1 MYWAQELAAQDEDAE
16 LKAQFAPV
24 AENLAKNE
32 EAIVKEM
39 NEVQGKPVDIKG
51 YYFADDSLAKSVMR
65 PSQTFNQVI
74 DAI

>member
-1 MYWAQELAAQDEDAE
+1 
-16 LKAQFAPV
+16 V